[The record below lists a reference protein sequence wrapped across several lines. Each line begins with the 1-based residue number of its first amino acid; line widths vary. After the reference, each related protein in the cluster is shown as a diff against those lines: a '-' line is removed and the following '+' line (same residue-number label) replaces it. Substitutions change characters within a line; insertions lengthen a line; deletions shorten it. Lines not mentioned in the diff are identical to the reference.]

1 MRVVLE
7 REAEQEMLDS
17 AAYYESQQAGL
28 GAAFLDAVDE
38 AADKIGRQPKWWGY
52 YARPVRSIRLKRFPY
67 RLLYVVQPER
77 VYVVAV
83 MHLHRQP
90 GYWQRRLP

>member
-7 REAEQEMLDS
+7 REAEQEMLES
-17 AAYYESQQAGL
+17 AAYYEAQQAGL

-38 AADKIGRQPKWWGY
+38 AADQIGRQPRLWGY
-52 YARPVRSIRLKRFPY
+52 YSRPVRSIRLKRFPY

-90 GYWQRRLP
+90 GYWRRRLP